1 MILVTGAAGKTG
13 QAVIRALVGRKSKV
27 RAFVRSQSEADLVT
41 GIGVESVTLGEF
53 QNNAALSE
61 ACQGIEKI
69 YHICPNVA
77 PDESEIG
84 ERILSIAKQAHV
96 DQFVYHSVLHPQVEA
111 MPHHWQKMRMEE
123 MIFASGIDFTIIQPC
138 AYMQNV
144 LGGWKQIKENG
155 IYSVPYSTSTR
166 ISVVDLR
173 DIGEAAACVL
183 TMPDHRNAI
192 YECCGPQPLS
202 QIEVAEIIGTSIGR
216 RVEAAEEDLVTWQR
230 NAQKIGLSKYAI
242 DTLTSMFR
250 YYDKY
255 GFTGNSGVLEHI
267 LRRKPG
273 NFHDFIT
280 WYNQPA

>member
-1 MILVTGAAGKTG
+1 MILVTGAAGKSG
-13 QAVIRALVGRKSKV
+13 QAVIRALLSRKSKV

-41 GIGVESVTLGEF
+41 GIGVESVILGEF
-53 QNNAALSE
+53 QNNAALRE

-84 ERILSIAKQAHV
+84 ERILSIAKQANVNH
-96 DQFVYHSVLHPQVEA
+96 FVYHSVLHPQVEA
-111 MPHHWQKMRMEE
+111 MPHHWQKMRVEE

-155 IYSVPYSTSTR
+155 TYTVPYSTSTR

-173 DIGEAAACVL
+173 DIGEAVACVL

-192 YECCGPQPLS
+192 YECCGPQQLS
-202 QIEVAEIIGTSIGR
+202 QIEVAEIIGTCIGR
-216 RVEAAEEDLVTWQR
+216 RVEAAEEDLATWQR
-230 NAQKIGLSKYAI
+230 NAQIIGLSKYAI

-267 LRRKPG
+267 LRRKPE

>member
-1 MILVTGAAGKTG
+1 
-13 QAVIRALVGRKSKV
+13 
-27 RAFVRSQSEADLVT
+27 
-41 GIGVESVTLGEF
+41 
-53 QNNAALSE
+53 
-61 ACQGIEKI
+61 
-69 YHICPNVA
+69 
-77 PDESEIG
+77 
-84 ERILSIAKQAHV
+84 
-96 DQFVYHSVLHPQVEA
+96 
-111 MPHHWQKMRMEE
+111 MPHHWQKMRVEE

-183 TMPDHRNAI
+183 TLPDHRNAI

-202 QIEVAEIIGTSIGR
+202 QIEVAEIIGTCIGCP
-216 RVEAAEEDLVTWQR
+216 VEAAEEDLASWQR

>member
-27 RAFVRSQSEADLVT
+27 RAFVRSQTEADLVT
-41 GIGVESVTLGEF
+41 GIGVDSVTLGEF
-53 QNNAALSE
+53 QNNAALRE

-111 MPHHWQKMRMEE
+111 MPHHWQKMRVEE

-183 TMPDHRNAI
+183 TLPDHRNAI

-202 QIEVAEIIGTSIGR
+202 QIEVAEIIGTCIGR
-216 RVEAAEEDLVTWQR
+216 PVEAAEEDLATWQR
-230 NAQKIGLSKYAI
+230 NAQKIGLNKYAI

-267 LRRKPG
+267 LRRKLG

>member
-27 RAFVRSQSEADLVT
+27 RAFVRSQTEADLVT

-53 QNNAALSE
+53 QNNAALRE

-111 MPHHWQKMRMEE
+111 MPHHWQKMRVEE

-183 TMPDHRNAI
+183 TLPDHRNAI

-202 QIEVAEIIGTSIGR
+202 QIEVAEIIGTCIGR
-216 RVEAAEEDLVTWQR
+216 PVEAAEEDLATWQR

-280 WYNQPA
+280 WYNQSA